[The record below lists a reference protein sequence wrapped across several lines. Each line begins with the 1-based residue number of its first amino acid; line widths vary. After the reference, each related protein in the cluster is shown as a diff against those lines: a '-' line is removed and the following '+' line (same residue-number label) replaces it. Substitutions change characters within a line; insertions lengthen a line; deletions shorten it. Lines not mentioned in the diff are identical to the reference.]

1 MEETIKSW
9 WLECFKSVRFS
20 LTETPLLLLLTSQW
34 ALMSKLFHWFLDWSL
49 LHWPKNAILKFLD
62 WTKNGW
68 RCTDFR
74 LDFLI
79 DIVKKFV
86 ISLTSARSYSKAS
99 RCVKGFFFTCD
110 GRRGW
115 LPRPPMLLLRELD
128 KTDFWNIFYLF
139 WENLLHSF
147 YRHPIRKYSV
157 GEKDS
162 KHLFTSISLRRW
174 ENIF

>member
-34 ALMSKLFHWFLDWSL
+34 ALMSKLFHWFLVWWF
-49 LHWPKNAILKFLD
+49 LHRPKNAILEFLD
-62 WTKNGW
+62 GTKNGW

-74 LDFLI
+74 LDFFI

-99 RCVKGFFFTCD
+99 RCVKVFCHLRWKARMTSQTPHAAASRARQNRFLKYFLSFLGEPFTLFLSPPNQKIF
-110 GRRGW
+110 RRGKG
-115 LPRPPMLLLRELD
+115 L
-128 KTDFWNIFYLF
+128 KTPLYFNFI
-139 WENLLHSF
+139 EKMG
-147 YRHPIRKYSV
+147 KY
-157 GEKDS
+157 
-162 KHLFTSISLRRW
+162 F
-174 ENIF
+174 

>member
-1 MEETIKSW
+1 MSADVKT
-9 WLECFKSVRFS
+9 FS
-20 LTETPLLLLLTSQW
+20 LIFSLVIFTLTQECNFEVPR
-34 ALMSKLFHWFLDWSL
+34 L
-49 LHWPKNAILKFLD
+49 NQ
-62 WTKNGW
+62 NGW

-162 KHLFTSISLRRW
+162 KHLFTSILLRRW
-174 ENIF
+174 ENIFKSHSCQLF

>member
-1 MEETIKSW
+1 MEETIKSR

-34 ALMSKLFHWFLDWSL
+34 ALMSKLFHWFLVWWF
-49 LHWPKNAILKFLD
+49 LHWPILEFLD

-86 ISLTSARSYSKAS
+86 ISLTSGRSYWKAS
-99 RCVKGFFFTCD
+99 RCVKGFCHLRWKARVTSQTSHAAASRARQNRLLKYFFIFS
-110 GRRGW
+110 GR
-115 LPRPPMLLLRELD
+115 
-128 KTDFWNIFYLF
+128 TFYIL
-139 WENLLHSF
+139 
-147 YRHPIRKYSV
+147 
-157 GEKDS
+157 
-162 KHLFTSISLRRW
+162 SIATQS
-174 ENIF
+174 ENIP

>member
-34 ALMSKLFHWFLDWSL
+34 ALMSKLFHWFLVWWCL
-49 LHWPKNAILKFLD
+49 YWP
-62 WTKNGW
+62 KNGW

-99 RCVKGFFFTCD
+99 RCVKGFCHLRWKARVTSQTSHAAASRARQNRLLKYFLSFLEEPFT
-110 GRRGW
+110 
-115 LPRPPMLLLRELD
+115 
-128 KTDFWNIFYLF
+128 F
-139 WENLLHSF
+139 F

-162 KHLFTSISLRRW
+162 KHLFT
-174 ENIF
+174 